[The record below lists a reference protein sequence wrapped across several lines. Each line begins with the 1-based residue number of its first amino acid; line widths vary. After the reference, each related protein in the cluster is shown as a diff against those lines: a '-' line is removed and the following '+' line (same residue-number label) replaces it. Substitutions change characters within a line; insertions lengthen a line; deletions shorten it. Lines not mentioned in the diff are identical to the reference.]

1 MNTLL
6 SLILLFIM
14 LQHFNDKKEW
24 AILVLKKKKK
34 KKRPWDVYAK
44 NLVPLHKDDVEI
56 P

>member
-6 SLILLFIM
+6 SIILLFIM

-24 AILVLKKKKK
+24 AIFRAQKK

-44 NLVPLHKDDVEI
+44 NIVPLHKDDVEI

>member
-34 KKRPWDVYAK
+34 KKDLEMFMLK
-44 NLVPLHKDDVEI
+44 I
-56 P
+56 